1 MTVLNAPEL
10 EQRVARVVGG
20 VLDADLSRQDKD
32 QSLAETPGLEY
43 DSATVVEAVV
53 AVESEF
59 EVEIDFA
66 EDDIRYAFR
75 SLGTIAELV
84 EQKLSDKEALAR

>member
-1 MTVLNAPEL
+1 MTTLNELEL
-10 EQRVARVVGG
+10 EQRVARVLGG
-20 VLDADLSRQDKD
+20 VLDADLGGQDKD

-59 EVEIDFA
+59 EIEIDFA

>member
-1 MTVLNAPEL
+1 MTVLNEAEL
-10 EQRVARVVGG
+10 GQRVVRVLGG
-20 VLDADLSRQDKD
+20 VLDADLTGQDTD
-32 QSLAETPGLEY
+32 QSLAETSGVEY

-59 EVEIDFA
+59 GIDVDFA

-84 EQKLSDKEALAR
+84 EQKLADKEALSR